1 MTPHPPRG
9 DVLLTGATGFLGTAL
24 LARLVQAP
32 YERRVWALVRADDER
47 AAAARVRAA
56 LTPLVDDV
64 DAACARVV
72 AVPADLEQPWL
83 GLDTRQTEA
92 IAAAVT
98 EVIHAA
104 ASVSFTLP
112 LDQARAINVEGTR
125 RVLDL
130 AARCGERGA
139 ALTRFA
145 HVSTAYVAGTHHG
158 RFTEDDADVGQGF
171 HNSYERTKLE
181 AEQLVRAQAE
191 RLPVQILRPS
201 IVVGEEE
208 GGWTSSFNVIY
219 TPLRA
224 FARGA
229 LPAIPARRG
238 APVDVVSIS
247 YVAAAILALALTD
260 AGCCRTYHLTSGD
273 EPATVAELLDLGERR
288 LRRPA
293 PRVVAPLLYRRV
305 LHPLMVWR
313 SSGARRGW
321 LRRADVFFPYFDAKV
336 RFDTRRA
343 RAALEPIGLRPAPLA
358 AYFDA
363 LIDYAE
369 SCDWGRARADAVRV
383 GRRVGPK
390 ELLPSPPPLAALPA
404 GGLAAA
410 RSAA

>member
-1 MTPHPPRG
+1 MGTTPHPPRR

-56 LTPLVDDV
+56 LTPLVDDI

-83 GLDTRQTEA
+83 GLDTRRTEE
-92 IAAAVT
+92 IAGAVT

-112 LDQARAINVEGTR
+112 LDEARAINVEGTR
-125 RVLDL
+125 RVLEL
-130 AARCGERGA
+130 AARCNERGA

-171 HNSYERTKLE
+171 NNSYERTKLE
-181 AEQLVRAQAE
+181 AEQLVRSLAE
-191 RLPVQILRPS
+191 RLPVQVLRPS
-201 IVVGEEE
+201 IVVGEEQ

-247 YVAAAILALALTD
+247 YVADAILALALTD
-260 AGCCRTYHLTSGD
+260 AGQCRTYHLTAGD
-273 EPATVAELLDLGERR
+273 QASSVAELLALGERR
-288 LRRPA
+288 LGQPA
-293 PRVVAPLLYRRV
+293 PRVVSPALYRRV
-305 LHPLMVWR
+305 LHPVMVAR
-313 SSGARRGW
+313 ASGARKRW
-321 LRRADVFFPYFDAKV
+321 LKRADVFFPYFDARV
-336 RFDTRRA
+336 RFDTTRV
-343 RAALEPIGLRPAPLA
+343 RAALDPIGVRPTPLA
-358 AYFDA
+358 TYFDG
-363 LIDYAE
+363 LMDYAE
-369 SCDWGRARADAVRV
+369 SCDWGRSPVDETRVARLA
-383 GRRVGPK
+383 
-390 ELLPSPPPLAALPA
+390 PPLAPA
-404 GGLAAA
+404 APVVAAA
-410 RSAA
+410 